1 MRRLVLVSIILAVRA
16 HASEV
21 FRLDIDNVVHPV
33 TVEMV
38 SDAVEQARARGSA
51 VLLVRLNTP
60 GGLMSASREIVEA
73 LIASPAP
80 VVTWV
85 APSGAR
91 AASAGFFLLLAGD
104 VAAMAPGTNTGAAS
118 PIMLGRELDPVLR
131 RKIESDA
138 GAWLRSIASRRGRNA
153 TLAEKAVSEAKSFTE
168 QEALDSNLINL
179 IAKDEAELLSR
190 LDGTVITRFNGSKQT
205 LALKDAKVFLYQ
217 LSLRQK
223 LLRAVSDPNVALVVL
238 LLGVLGLYV
247 EFSTPGLIFPG
258 VAGAILLLLG
268 LTAIALL
275 PLNWLGVALIAL
287 AIALFVLEAKFTSYG
302 ILGAGGAVAMILGA
316 LLLVEGPPEFRIRPW
331 TAIGI
336 ALPFA
341 AISVFLTTLVIRA
354 HGYKVDTGVSG
365 LVGETG
371 IARTALDPEGK
382 ILVHGEYW
390 NAISSIAVTEGS
402 RVRVLSV
409 DGMRLTVE
417 PLRNT

>member
-1 MRRLVLVSIILAVRA
+1 VRRIVLVSIMLAVVA

-179 IAKDEAELLSR
+179 IAKDEVELLSR

-205 LALKDAKVFLYQ
+205 LALKDAKVFVYQ